1 MPRFNVNA
9 PDGSIIPVDAPEG
22 ATEQDAIAFAA
33 SVYKPK
39 APAAESGIPSAR
51 KSYGLLEVPGEAI
64 SNVPASAKRFA
75 SGLYEAV
82 TSPIQTAKGVLD
94 LGAGVLQ
101 KALPESA
108 VNFINQFEGNPA
120 AATRAIEAAN
130 AAGGLIKDR
139 YGSYEGIKRTLAEDP
154 VGAAADISTLLTGG
168 AGLIKGYA
176 RAAVPTV
183 AKIAGIPQSAVP
195 GTIAKFDRFAAPLET
210 AATYTNPLSAITKPA
225 QAALAAKESMFP
237 SPLAK
242 QQELNAVRDATLRAA
257 QQEGYVA
264 TPGSISPTGKNI
276 ISERMAGKTHLEQ
289 LASVQNQAVTDKL
302 ARRAAGLPETAP
314 LTSATMQDIRKAE
327 YAKGY
332 EPIKQI
338 GEIKTDPAFLDDL
351 VAVESKY
358 AGAGASFPGAVPEDV
373 TKLIKNFTVDKF
385 NSRDAIDVT
394 RSLREQAKGN
404 FRKGE
409 DALAKAQIDVS
420 NALENQIERSIAAS
434 NNPKAADILE
444 QFRLSRQRMA
454 VSHTIEDAIKEGGG
468 SVIASKLARDIQS
481 GKYVSGDIKTIAE
494 FANVFPR
501 VSQTPSQ
508 IGAPGAGTVLGR
520 SLSGGAGAAAGF
532 AMGGPTGAGLGGAIG
547 AIAPEM
553 VSAGMR
559 NYLLSGTA
567 QRNML
572 PNYSPLASRLTS
584 DEAARNALLM
594 QQANQQRNALAR

>member
-1 MPRFNVNA
+1 M
-9 PDGSIIPVDAPEG
+9 
-22 ATEQDAIAFAA
+22 ATNPFDQFD
-33 SVYKPK
+33 
-39 APAAESGIPSAR
+39 APAANPFDQFDVKPQVPMASSGMPGPRRAYSLA
-51 KSYGLLEVPGEAI
+51 EVPSEAI
-64 SNVPASAKRFA
+64 SNIPASAKRFA
-75 SGLYEAV
+75 GGLYEAV
-82 TSPIQTAKGVLD
+82 TNPIQTVKGVLD
-94 LGAGVLQ
+94 IGAGALQ
-101 KALPESA
+101 KVLPESV
-108 VNFINQFEGNPA
+108 VNFVNQFDANPA
-120 AATRAIEAAN
+120 AATRAVEAAN
-130 AAGGLIKDR
+130 AVGGMYKDR
-139 YGSYEGIKRTLAEDP
+139 YGSYEGIKRTFAEDP
-154 VGAAADISTLLTGG
+154 VGAAADLSTLLTGG
-168 AGLIKGYA
+168 SMATA
-176 RAAVPTV
+176 RAAPSVSKTLQTASV
-183 AKIAGIPQSAVP
+183 A
-195 GTIAKFDRFAAPLET
+195 
-210 AATYTNPLSAITKPA
+210 TNPLSVITKPA

-237 SPLAK
+237 SQLSK

-289 LASVQNQAVTDKL
+289 LASVQNQTVTDKL

-351 VAVESKY
+351 ISVESKY

-373 TKLIKNFTVDKF
+373 TKLIKNFSVDKF
-385 NSRDAIDVT
+385 NSKDAIEVT
-394 RSLREQAKGN
+394 RTLREQAKGN
-404 FRKGE
+404 FRKGD

-420 NALENQIERSIAAS
+420 NALENQIERSLAAS
-434 NNPKAADILE
+434 NNAKAADILE

-532 AMGGPTGAGLGGAIG
+532 AMGGPTGAGFGGALG

-572 PNYSPLASRLTS
+572 PNYSPLAFRLTS
-584 DEAARNALLM
+584 DEAARNALLI
-594 QQANQQRNALAR
+594 QQANQQRNALAP

>member
-1 MPRFNVNA
+1 MARFNVNA

-33 SVYKPK
+33 SIYKPK
-39 APAAESGIPSAR
+39 APPVQSGMPGAR

-64 SNVPASAKRFA
+64 SNIPASAKRFA
-75 SGLYEAV
+75 GGLYEAV
-82 TSPIQTAKGVLD
+82 TSPIQTVKGVLD
-94 LGAGVLQ
+94 IGAGALQ

-120 AATRAIEAAN
+120 AAARAVEAAN

-168 AGLIKGYA
+168 SMASARMAPGLSK
-176 RAAVPTV
+176 TL
-183 AKIAGIPQSAVP
+183 Q
-195 GTIAKFDRFAAPLET
+195 T
-210 AATYTNPLSAITKPA
+210 ASVVTNPLSAITKPA
-225 QAALAAKESMFP
+225 QAVLAAKESVFP
-237 SPLAK
+237 SQLSK

-257 QQEGYVA
+257 QQEGYAV
-264 TPGSISPTGKNI
+264 TPGSVSPTGKNI
-276 ISERMAGKTHLEQ
+276 LAERMAGKTHLEQ
-289 LASVQNQAVTDKL
+289 LASVQNQAVTDRL
-302 ARRAAGLPETAP
+302 ARRAAGLPENAP
-314 LTSATMQDIRKAE
+314 LTSTTMQDIRKAE

-351 VAVESKY
+351 IAVESKY
-358 AGAGASFPGAVPEDV
+358 AGAGASFPGAVPETV
-373 TKLIKNFTVDKF
+373 TQLVKTFTVDKF
-385 NSRDAIDVT
+385 KSQDALEVT
-394 RSLREQAKGN
+394 RALREQARGN
-404 FRKGE
+404 FRKGD

-420 NALENQIERSIAAS
+420 NALENQIERSLAAS
-434 NNPKAADILE
+434 NNVKAADMLE

-454 VSHTIEDAIKEGGG
+454 ISHTIEDAIKEGSG
-468 SVIASKLARDIQS
+468 SVTAAKLARDIQS

-501 VSQTPSQ
+501 VTQTPSQ
-508 IGAPGAGTVLGR
+508 IGAPGAGTMLGR
-520 SLSGGAGAAAGF
+520 SLSGGAGAAAGYSL
-532 AMGGPTGAGLGGAIG
+532 GGPTGMGIGGAVG
-547 AIAPEM
+547 AMAPEM

-559 NYLLSGTA
+559 NYLLSGA
-567 QRNML
+567 GQRNVL
-572 PNYSPLASRLTS
+572 PNYSPFASRLTS

-594 QQANQQRNALAR
+594 QQANQQRNALNEPFRMEIRGTGR